1 MPHTD
6 TLPENTEAQSF
17 DAKALVAKTM
27 QAIVLKQANEAI
39 QLESNMLD
47 VPQCSDNELLVKV
60 EYVGLNPLDA
70 QYAKTGFCQWQY
82 PHVLGL
88 DAVGIVV
95 DAPKGLYP
103 NIGSRVMWHA
113 SMSGD
118 GVLSEF
124 AKVPNYAVSVVP
136 DGVDPAQAATLPCA
150 GMTALI
156 SLDKLQISEGDTL
169 FVEAGAGAV
178 GQIAIQFAKLR
189 GADVFTTAA
198 KRNHKL
204 VKSLGADVAFDYKDK
219 KLCQKIRRE
228 LGPQGFDAV
237 LDSIGG
243 ETTVRNIELM
253 RFCGRIACLKSLP
266 NFEDELL
273 FRKAPNISIVSL
285 AGAWLA
291 NSLCAQQRM
300 SFMSNLLLESLEKG
314 DLIVPKVSL
323 IDFTPEAIS
332 AALNKQLAGGFTGKQ
347 VVKLAIT

>member
-1 MPHTD
+1 MPNTNI
-6 TLPENTEAQSF
+6 LPEKTSAQ
-17 DAKALVAKTM
+17 TM
-27 QAIVLKQANEAI
+27 RAIVLPEANEAI
-39 QLESNMLD
+39 RLENIELS
-47 VPQCSDNELLVKV
+47 VPQCSGNELLIKV

-95 DAPKGLYP
+95 NAPKGIYP
-103 NIGSRVMWHA
+103 PIGARVMWHA
-113 SMSGD
+113 SMGAQ
-118 GVLSEF
+118 GVLSEY

-136 DGVDPAQAATLPCA
+136 ESVSPEKAAALPCA

-156 SLDKLQISEGDTL
+156 SLEKLQITEGDTL
-169 FVEAGAGAV
+169 LIEGGAGAV

-204 VKSLGADVAFDYKDK
+204 VKSLGADAVFDYQDK
-219 KLCQKIRRE
+219 KLCEKIRRA

-243 ETTVRNIELM
+243 DVTARNIELM
-253 RFCGRIACLKSLP
+253 RFCGRIACLKPLP
-266 NFEDELL
+266 SFEQDLL
-273 FRKAPNISIVSL
+273 FKKAPNISIVSL

-300 SFMSNLLLESLEKG
+300 SFMSNLLLDSVAKG
-314 DLIVPKVSL
+314 DLIVPDVSL
-323 IDFTPEAIS
+323 VAFNAAHIS
-332 AALNKQLAGGFTGKQ
+332 AALNEQLAGGFTGKK
-347 VVKLAIT
+347 VVKIKTA